1 VTYFSVSKVETYF
14 YFWGILCTNMPLT
27 FSISSRSLS
36 FSVLLLFL
44 SVCSARGQ
52 SKTEA
57 EHVQKIIQSLKAQ
70 DSMAY
75 AAVFPSADTMLR
87 VTLRKAPPSSDEY
100 QRSRYLLESPEMI
113 VYQDS
118 MIMKQ
123 AGALYNPVVERG
135 KKIGIHWEDIQ
146 MSRFEL
152 EALAKTKDAALEAI
166 VSERFVGYLFI
177 EDMQTRKIFTL
188 SLSEIMKIDGKWYG
202 GELNY
207 VFEANNKDAFNAL
220 VLAEKIRL
228 RKGLPDTTAVAED
241 STSVKDED
249 DQPLQRKQI
258 ADRKLYTGFLDDEIP
273 VSLYIRYIKGDC
285 PETVCSWEAI
295 FKFGDNEYVRQS
307 VSKTADGKFNFVEE
321 ETGGVLD
328 VELKGAILSGVFS
341 ATIDK
346 VDYDAELKE
355 KTMSKKKL
363 ESLDAIIERDLTR

>member
-1 VTYFSVSKVETYF
+1 MSFP
-14 YFWGILCTNMPLT
+14 ILSRGLT
-27 FSISSRSLS
+27 LFVLLLS
-36 FSVLLLFL
+36 FSAFR
-44 SVCSARGQ
+44 ATAQ

-57 EHVQKIIQSLKAQ
+57 EHVQKIVQSLKML

-75 AAVFPSADTMLR
+75 AAVFPSADTMVR
-87 VTLRKAPPSSDEY
+87 ITLRKAPSSSDEY

-113 VYQDS
+113 QYQDS
-118 MIMKQ
+118 LIMKQ
-123 AGALYNPVVERG
+123 AGLLYNPVIERG
-135 KKIGIHWEDIQ
+135 KKMGIHWEDIL

-152 EALAKTKDAALEAI
+152 EALAKTRDAALEAI
-166 VSERFVGYLFI
+166 ISERFVGYLFI

-188 SLSEIMKIDGKWYG
+188 SLSEIMKIEGKWYG

-207 VFEANNKDAFNAL
+207 LFEADSKDAFNAK

-228 RKGLPDTTAVAED
+228 RKGLPDTTLAAD
-241 STSVKDED
+241 SLTVKDD
-249 DQPLQRKQI
+249 DEQPLQRKQI

-285 PETVCSWEAI
+285 PEAICSWEAI
-295 FKFGDNEYVRQS
+295 FKFGDNEYVRQD
-307 VSKTADGKFNFVEE
+307 VSRTADGKFNFVEE

-328 VELKGAILSGVFS
+328 VELKGNVLTGVFS

-355 KTMSKKKL
+355 KTMTKKKM
-363 ESLDAIIERDLTR
+363 ENLDAIVERDLSR